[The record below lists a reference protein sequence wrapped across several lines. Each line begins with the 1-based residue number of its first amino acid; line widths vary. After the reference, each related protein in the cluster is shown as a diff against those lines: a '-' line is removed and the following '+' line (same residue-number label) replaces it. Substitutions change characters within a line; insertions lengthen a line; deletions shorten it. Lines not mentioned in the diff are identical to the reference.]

1 MFFYRIPSVAV
12 FVSFFLHNL
21 AYPSKPLKVAATPSN
36 TSVLMTWIDG
46 WLLGDLPFR
55 FYAIYCVTESKFGT
69 CPQQNRIIDYISY
82 NATFSTLL
90 PYTEYKFRV
99 CAHNNVSFSNKDE
112 GSNCETVQVQTKE
125 GCKYLQMIEILLFS
139 LFIMFIVWQV

>member
-1 MFFYRIPSVAV
+1 MFA
-12 FVSFFLHNL
+12 SFFLHNV
-21 AYPSKPLKVAATPSN
+21 AYPSKPLRMVATPSS

-55 FYAIYCVTESKFGT
+55 FYAIYCVTEVKFGT
-69 CPQQNRIIDYISY
+69 CPQQNRIIDYTNY
-82 NATFSTLL
+82 NATFSPLL

-112 GSNCETVQVQTKE
+112 GSNCETLQVQTKE
-125 GCKYLQMIEILLFS
+125 GCKYL
-139 LFIMFIVWQV
+139 